1 LGTLPIFTSRKGKK
15 LTCRAL
21 QKSFKKCLARA
32 GLPMHYSIHCLRHTY
47 GSHLYVASGYN
58 LRLVQ
63 KQLGHSSVRV
73 TEVYASLMDKCIKQ
87 AVERLYK

>member
-1 LGTLPIFTSRKGKK
+1 MTIPWSISTTVRNPERLRDFLRVLKLLEGK
-15 LTCRAL
+15 
-21 QKSFKKCLARA
+21 
-32 GLPMHYSIHCLRHTY
+32 P
-47 GSHLYVASGYN
+47 YVASGYN